1 MSPAG
6 AGDRG
11 SAVPRPAIY
20 LVVGPAREMGLSDTP
35 RPTPP
40 PWSFTIP
47 EGADRYQV
55 LREARDTTSVLHRL
69 VTLQVAMMAEA
80 ASAETPDA
88 GDEDRRA
95 ITRTALATGRE
106 KIVEAMSRV
115 GNEGYDAMSVA
126 VLRAALAP
134 LVIGLTR
141 WTLFR
146 VRSGGERRV
155 VGVWARTARPRWSG
169 PIRTFDRA
177 ALAATTGSGT
187 RYELIGDPSDDGLD
201 AYLVRLW
208 LTEHDLSRHDV
219 EILGVEDL

>member
-1 MSPAG
+1 MSSAG

-11 SAVPRPAIY
+11 SAVPRPVSY
-20 LVVGPAREMGLSDTP
+20 LVVGPAREMGLSHTP

-40 PWSFTIP
+40 PWSFAIP

-69 VTLQVAMMAEA
+69 VTLQVATMAEA
-80 ASAETPDA
+80 ASAEAPSDA
-88 GDEDRRA
+88 GDEDTRA
-95 ITRTALATGRE
+95 ITRTALATGRA
-106 KIVEAMSRV
+106 KIAEAMRCG
-115 GNEGYDAMSVA
+115 GNEGYDARSVA
-126 VLRAALAP
+126 VLRAGLAP

-155 VGVWARTARPRWSG
+155 VGVRARTGRPRWSG

-201 AYLVRLW
+201 AYLVHLW
-208 LTEHDLSRHDV
+208 LTKHDL
-219 EILGVEDL
+219 